1 MAYLQID
8 SQHFFSNYHQIAQ
21 FIGQENIH
29 KIAMPIIGCGL
40 DRLEWDKVSRTIKDV
55 FQEEDIE
62 ILVCRL

>member
-29 KIAMPIIGCGL
+29 KIAIVLKDNAYGHGL
-40 DRLEWDKVSRTIKDV
+40 
-55 FQEEDIE
+55 EEIAKLAKE
-62 ILVCRL
+62 AQFR